1 MLRKKPKVFITRRL
15 PKKIETRMME
25 LFDATLNDT
34 DLLLKEDELI
44 SVFKKYEIIVPS
56 IADNISKRV
65 IQNAGLQLRL
75 IANFGAGVD
84 HIDIEEA
91 KEKNLIV
98 TNTPGYLANDTADLV
113 MSLLLALPRRLYE
126 GSRVVANGNWNGWSP
141 TSLLGN
147 RIYGKRLGIIGMG
160 RIGRAVAHRAKAF
173 GISIHYHNRKRLPSL
188 MEEEYDATYW
198 KNLDE
203 MIPRMDIISINCPLT
218 SATKGL
224 LSSQRL
230 KLMTKDSYLINSSR
244 SEIVDEKA
252 LAYMLKEKKIAG
264 AGLDVFSRRK
274 DDTSQLLELSNTIL
288 IPHMGSATIEGRIE
302 MGEKVIVN
310 IKTYIDGHNPP
321 NRII

>member
-1 MLRKKPKVFITRRL
+1 MLKKKPKVFITRRL

-65 IQNAGLQLRL
+65 IENAGLQLRL

-98 TNTPGYLANDTADLV
+98 TNTPGHLADDTADLV

-173 GISIHYHNRKRLPSL
+173 GISIHYHNRKKLPSL

-203 MIPRMDIISINCPLT
+203 MLPRMDIISVNCPLT
-218 SATKGL
+218 TATKGL

-244 SEIVDEKA
+244 SEIVDEEA

>member
-98 TNTPGYLANDTADLV
+98 TNTPGYLADDTADLV

-203 MIPRMDIISINCPLT
+203 MIPRMDIISVNCPLT
-218 SATKGL
+218 NATKGL

-264 AGLDVFSRRK
+264 AGLDVFSGKK

>member
-160 RIGRAVAHRAKAF
+160 RIGRAVAHRAKVF
-173 GISIHYHNRKRLPSL
+173 GISIHYHNRKKLPSL

-203 MIPRMDIISINCPLT
+203 MLPRMDIISVNCPLT
-218 SATKGL
+218 TATKGL
-224 LSSQRL
+224 LSSRRL

-244 SEIVDEKA
+244 SEIVDEEA
-252 LAYMLKEKKIAG
+252 LVYMLKEKKIAG

-274 DDTSQLLELSNTIL
+274 DGTSQLLELSNTIL

>member
-65 IQNAGLQLRL
+65 IENAGLQLRL

-98 TNTPGYLANDTADLV
+98 TNTPGYLADDTADLV

-126 GSRVVANGNWNGWSP
+126 GSRVVANGSWNGWSP

-203 MIPRMDIISINCPLT
+203 MIPRMDIISVNCPLT
-218 SATKGL
+218 NATKGL

-264 AGLDVFSRRK
+264 AGLDVFSGKK